1 MSIASNM
8 RIIFLLSPCK
18 LRYFTYHHIS
28 RKRKYH
34 YSLFLIFIYSRNT
47 GRIGSEISSG
57 IAPLMIVST
66 FSKQYLSLF
75 DSLWKNGKDFID
87 VKDTILRTL
96 ATLCEDDSPEYVYY
110 VALYELFGELLK
122 DISDD
127 DYSANERVGFKNSVI
142 WNKLYDFQRDA
153 ALAIINKLERY
164 NGCRDNESEEH
175 P

>member
-66 FSKQYLSLF
+66 FSKQYLSFFILYNDACSCLKQRRMAYNLAQIHNIITHCPSPSQFNLISSGLQFVLIILYVLF
-75 DSLWKNGKDFID
+75 
-87 VKDTILRTL
+87 IL
-96 ATLCEDDSPEYVYY
+96 
-110 VALYELFGELLK
+110 
-122 DISDD
+122 
-127 DYSANERVGFKNSVI
+127 
-142 WNKLYDFQRDA
+142 
-153 ALAIINKLERY
+153 LAI
-164 NGCRDNESEEH
+164 
-175 P
+175 